1 MKIVISHPHGN
12 QNTTRAVETM
22 EKLKLL
28 DSFWTTLAFPINFNF
43 SKKKSYRIKFKKI
56 KLNFL
61 RELFRQICIF
71 FKLKYFYVG
80 ENNIFSVYSVYKGL
94 DLKVS
99 NYLKKN
105 INKSSINGIYTY
117 EDCALESFKVAK
129 KKILKH
135 STILQALIGVS
146 KKK

>member
-12 QNTTRAVETM
+12 QNTTRAVETI
-22 EKLKLL
+22 EKLKSL
-28 DSFWTTLAFPINFNF
+28 DRFWTTLAFPINFKF

-71 FKLKYFYVG
+71 FKLKNFYVN

-94 DLKVS
+94 DLNVS

-105 INKSSINGIYTY
+105 ISKSSINVIYTY

-135 STILQALIGVS
+135 FTILQALIGVS